1 MISQYIEKIA
11 GENGGSESFQYM
23 GRNDKNLIMLNI
35 LFKKI
40 EDRGN
45 FRDNGSA

>member
-1 MISQYIEKIA
+1 
-11 GENGGSESFQYM
+11 M

-35 LFKKI
+35 LFRKI

-45 FRDNGSA
+45 FRDNSSTYGTVYGDDFTCVYFNSNC